1 MSERQ
6 RISSLLRR
14 YDIRL
19 SKRLGQNFL
28 VDAEVLARI
37 VQATQ
42 VGHDCDVVEV
52 GAGVG
57 NLSAALARTGAH
69 VTALELDKRFAPI
82 HVRAEADLRGPGT
95 LRFVYEDALDFDYA
109 TAAAAA
115 RAAGR
120 YFVIVGNIPYQITS
134 PLVMKVLE
142 EGLPLASMTLMMQR
156 EVSERLAAKPGSRR
170 NGAITIKA
178 QYFADVKPLFDV
190 GRTAFLPPPEVTSQ
204 VVRFVPHA
212 PALDEAKRP
221 AFFALVA
228 AAFMQR
234 RKMMANAVSARG
246 IASREKVAAA
256 LETIGKPTSARAEE
270 LSLSDFLALYAELS
284 DKGPAH

>member
-28 VDAEVLARI
+28 VDADVLARI

-57 NLSAALARTGAH
+57 NLSAALARTGAR
-69 VTALELDKRFAPI
+69 VTALELDQRFAPI

-109 TAAAAA
+109 AAAAVA

-142 EGLPLASMTLMMQR
+142 EGFPLASMTLMMQR

-221 AFFALVA
+221 AFFALIA

-256 LETIGKPTSARAEE
+256 LEAIGKPASARAEE
-270 LSLSDFLALYAELS
+270 LSLSDFLALYGELL
-284 DKGPAH
+284 DKPSAH